1 MKKSLAKLPKH
12 KRDEL
17 KIVKEI
23 ILEKLDDVQ
32 MIILFGSYG
41 RGEAVEETYTK
52 GHITYEYISDFDILV
67 ITSEKAAANDN
78 ANQSRIDNLIYNRKQ
93 IKTPAGI
100 IYHDIDCV
108 NARLSEGQYFFSDI
122 KKEGIILYD
131 TGKCKLE
138 KRQKLDPQKRK
149 SIAEEDFKH
158 WLEKAKD
165 AYRQFEHALND
176 SSYQEAAFNLH
187 QATER
192 LYTAVLLV
200 FRGYKAKIH
209 NIRTLGRRASS
220 CDGAFLRVF
229 PRVTEKEKRMFKLL
243 LKAYI
248 DARYKADYEITESQL
263 KYLAKRVKLLQK
275 LTKEICKKKIESFV

>member
-67 ITSEKAAANDN
+67 ITSEKAAANDH

-158 WLEKAKD
+158 WLKNAKS
-165 AYRQFEHALND
+165 AFIMYEQALKVRE
-176 SSYQEAAFNLH
+176 YKEAAFNLH
-187 QATER
+187 QVTER
-192 LYTAVLLV
+192 LYTTVLLV

-248 DARYKADYEITESQL
+248 DARYKPDYEISEKEL
-263 KYLAKRVKLLQK
+263 KYLARRVKLLQK
-275 LTKEICKKKIESFV
+275 LTKKICKRKIESFV